1 MAVNSIRSLH
11 NSVTYPLRS
20 NGIEIHIHIG
30 RLRVEGLLRISYPP
44 LSQRKKNVCKYIKKG
59 KKKKEKKA
67 AGYKSF

>member
-44 LSQRKKNVCKYIKKG
+44 LSQRRKKMYIIYKKRKEEEG
-59 KKKKEKKA
+59 KKS
-67 AGYKSF
+67 GWL